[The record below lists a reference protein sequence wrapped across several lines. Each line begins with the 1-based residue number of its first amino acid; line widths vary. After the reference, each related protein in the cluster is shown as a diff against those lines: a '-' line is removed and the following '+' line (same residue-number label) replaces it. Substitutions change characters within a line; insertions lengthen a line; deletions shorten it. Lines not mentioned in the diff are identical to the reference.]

1 MIFTFEAMLQNL
13 PIFTFPEKW
22 QVGNEKAPT
31 LEKFLTGIVEY
42 CSAMTL
48 SSIAI
53 FSPFDKRKKFLSL

>member
-1 MIFTFEAMLQNL
+1 MIFTLDAILQNL
-13 PIFTFPEKW
+13 PIFTFPDKW

-31 LEKFLTGIVEY
+31 LEKLLTGIVEY

-53 FSPFDKRKKFLSL
+53 FSPLDKSKKFFSL